1 MSGTSADGVDVALVR
16 IEGRGMGMRA
26 KLLGWHHRGFSGE
39 LRESI
44 VQIRMGT
51 PVAIGELAQV
61 GREISLGYAATV
73 NEALLASGLSAGD
86 IDAVAAHG
94 QTLFHRPPDTIQWLD
109 PALIAS
115 EVGCAVVSDFRR
127 ADCAAGGQGAP
138 LVPLADYLLF
148 RDDKKNRLMLN
159 LGGIAN
165 VTFLRAGGTIEETIA
180 FDTGPAN
187 CVSDFLCRDLDPP
200 IDLNGEQ
207 AGEGRSIEEMVKRV
221 LAAEY
226 FSKPPPKSTDGPGMI
241 ELFVTAGESNTRHR
255 LEDLLRSACEVGA
268 EAVARA
274 AREFLPGP
282 ADEVIASGGG
292 TKNLTL
298 MRLLA
303 ERLGME
309 IRTVDEFGIPSSAK
323 EAIAFALLGAATLD
337 GLPGNVPSATGARR
351 GVVLGSITPKP

>member
-1 MSGTSADGVDVALVR
+1 
-16 IEGRGMGMRA
+16 
-26 KLLGWHHRGFSGE
+26 
-39 LRESI
+39 
-44 VQIRMGT
+44 
-51 PVAIGELAQV
+51 
-61 GREISLGYAATV
+61 
-73 NEALLASGLSAGD
+73 
-86 IDAVAAHG
+86 
-94 QTLFHRPPDTIQWLD
+94 
-109 PALIAS
+109 
-115 EVGCAVVSDFRR
+115 
-127 ADCAAGGQGAP
+127 
-138 LVPLADYLLF
+138 VPLADYLLF

-180 FDTGPAN
+180 FDTGPAT